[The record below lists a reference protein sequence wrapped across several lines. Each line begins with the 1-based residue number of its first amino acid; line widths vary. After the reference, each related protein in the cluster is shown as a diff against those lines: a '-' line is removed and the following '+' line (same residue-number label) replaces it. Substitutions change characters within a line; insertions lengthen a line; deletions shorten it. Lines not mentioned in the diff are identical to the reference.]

1 MALLGRRKKVKLF
14 LQLKVDISGFLI
26 DSRHECQ
33 NCGYLI
39 DAETCDVFDQLSQLE
54 NALSKDLQISLFY
67 NAGYI
72 TKKDD
77 DNSKNVLLNNTNF
90 YY

>member
-14 LQLKVDISGFLI
+14 LQLKVDISGVLI

-39 DAETCDVFDQLSQLE
+39 DAETCDVFD
-54 NALSKDLQISLFY
+54 
-67 NAGYI
+67 
-72 TKKDD
+72 
-77 DNSKNVLLNNTNF
+77 
-90 YY
+90 